1 MALNGLKC
9 ILIDVDNTLLDFEKS
24 SQTAIIRTC
33 EDFKIPYSSELLAVF
48 LKVNNEMWRQ
58 IQDGALT
65 KEQLWQT
72 RWNKIFNISG
82 ITADG
87 PHFEAEFHRYLQD
100 SAVPIDGALEALKYL
115 SSKYKVCTASNASF
129 KQQRHRLELTG
140 MLNYIDKMFVSE
152 QLGAQKPSSAF
163 FKECFKHL
171 KYLPSE
177 TLMIGDDL
185 HADMLGA
192 ASCEIHTCWF
202 NPSKQPNIENVAIDI
217 QISKLSELSSF
228 V

>member
-1 MALNGLKC
+1 ML
-9 ILIDVDNTLLDFEKS
+9 FRS
-24 SQTAIIRTC
+24 
-33 EDFKIPYSSELLAVF
+33 
-48 LKVNNEMWRQ
+48 
-58 IQDGALT
+58 
-65 KEQLWQT
+65 
-72 RWNKIFNISG
+72 
-82 ITADG
+82 
-87 PHFEAEFHRYLQD
+87 
-100 SAVPIDGALEALKYL
+100 
-115 SSKYKVCTASNASF
+115 TASNASF

-163 FKECFKHL
+163 FKECLKHL